1 MVVGTLRLDLRI
13 GGSASLKERRRVVKS
28 LKDRIRARF
37 NVSVADVGGQNLW
50 QSASLGIAV
59 VAGDRAF
66 ADEVLSKVFDLVSSD
81 ARVDIVAREM
91 RID

>member
-66 ADEVLSKVFDLVSSD
+66 ADEVLSKVFNLVSSD